1 MNMKDL
7 KEYIIETVNKKFE
20 DLPKDIQKSCMQL
33 TQICKDSIF
42 KDISLKESDFEE
54 NEVYFVNDNFVN
66 TKDAIDKFWRN
77 KDRDD
82 IKYLKSINIDTQLQL
97 RLECEG
103 LDEQPFVLIGFDD
116 NKDISCISMSEEIK
130 YLLLNDEAFNSIY

>member
-1 MNMKDL
+1 MKQL
-7 KEYIIETVNKKFE
+7 IEFINEALDKKFE

-54 NEVYFVNDNFVN
+54 NEVYFVYKKFVN
-66 TKDAIDKFWRN
+66 TKEAIDDFWRN

-82 IKYLKSINIDTQLQL
+82 IEYLKPICIDTQLQL

-103 LDEQPFVLIGFDD
+103 LDEEPFVLIGFDE
-116 NKDISCISMSEEIK
+116 NKDISCISMSKEIK
-130 YLLLNDEAFNSIY
+130 YLLLNDEVFKSIY

>member
-1 MNMKDL
+1 MKQL
-7 KEYIIETVNKKFE
+7 TEYINEVLDKKFE

-42 KDISLKESDFEE
+42 KDISLKESDFDE
-54 NEVYFVNDNFVN
+54 NEVYFVYKKFVN
-66 TKDAIDKFWRN
+66 TKEAIDDFWRN

-82 IKYLKSINIDTQLQL
+82 IEYLKPICIDTQLQL
-97 RLECEG
+97 RLDCEG
-103 LDEQPFVLIGFDD
+103 LDEEPFVLIGFDE
-116 NKDISCISMSEEIK
+116 NKDISCISMSKEIK

>member
-1 MNMKDL
+1 MKQL
-7 KEYIIETVNKKFE
+7 NEYIYEALDKKFE
-20 DLPKDIQKSCMQL
+20 DLSKDIQKSCMQL

-42 KDISLKESDFEE
+42 KDISLTESDFEE
-54 NEVYFVNDNFVN
+54 NEVYFVYDNFVN
-66 TKDAIDKFWRN
+66 TKDAVDEFWRN

-82 IKYLKSINIDTQLQL
+82 IKYLKSINIDNQLQL

-103 LDEQPFVLIGFDD
+103 LDEQPFILIGFDE

-130 YLLLNDEAFNSIY
+130 YLLLNDEAFKSIY

>member
-1 MNMKDL
+1 MKQL
-7 KEYIIETVNKKFE
+7 TEYINEVLNKKFE

-42 KDISLKESDFEE
+42 KDISLKESDFDE
-54 NEVYFVNDNFVN
+54 NEVYFVYKKFVN
-66 TKDAIDKFWRN
+66 TKEAIDDFWRN

-82 IKYLKSINIDTQLQL
+82 IEYLKPICIDTQLQL
-97 RLECEG
+97 RLDCEG
-103 LDEQPFVLIGFDD
+103 LDEEPFVLIGFDE
-116 NKDISCISMSEEIK
+116 NKDISCISMSKEIK

>member
-1 MNMKDL
+1 MKQL
-7 KEYIIETVNKKFE
+7 TEYINEALDKKFE

-42 KDISLKESDFEE
+42 KNISLKESDFEE
-54 NEVYFVNDNFVN
+54 NEVYFVYKKFVN
-66 TKDAIDKFWRN
+66 TKEAIDDFWRN

-82 IKYLKSINIDTQLQL
+82 IEYLKPICIDTQLQL

-103 LDEQPFVLIGFDD
+103 LDEEPFVLIGFDE
-116 NKDISCISMSEEIK
+116 NKGISCISMSKEIK
-130 YLLLNDEAFNSIY
+130 YLLLNDEVFKSIY

>member
-1 MNMKDL
+1 MKQL
-7 KEYIIETVNKKFE
+7 TEYINEVLNKKFE

-42 KDISLKESDFEE
+42 KDISLKESDFDE
-54 NEVYFVNDNFVN
+54 NEVYFVYKKFVN
-66 TKDAIDKFWRN
+66 TKEAIDDFWRN

-82 IKYLKSINIDTQLQL
+82 IEYLKPICIDTQLQL

-103 LDEQPFVLIGFDD
+103 LDEEPFVLIGFDE
-116 NKDISCISMSEEIK
+116 NKDISCISMSKEIK
-130 YLLLNDEAFNSIY
+130 YLLLNDEVFKSIY

>member
-1 MNMKDL
+1 MKQL
-7 KEYIIETVNKKFE
+7 TEYINEALDKKFE

-54 NEVYFVNDNFVN
+54 NEVYFVYKKFVN
-66 TKDAIDKFWRN
+66 TKEAIDDFWRN

-82 IKYLKSINIDTQLQL
+82 IEYLKPICIDTQLQL
-97 RLECEG
+97 RLDCEG
-103 LDEQPFVLIGFDD
+103 LDEEPFVLIGFDE

-130 YLLLNDEAFNSIY
+130 YLLLNDEAFESIY

>member
-1 MNMKDL
+1 MKQL
-7 KEYIIETVNKKFE
+7 IEFINEALDKKFE

-42 KDISLKESDFEE
+42 KDISLKESDFDE
-54 NEVYFVNDNFVN
+54 NEVYFVYKKFVN
-66 TKDAIDKFWRN
+66 TKEAIDDFWRN

-82 IKYLKSINIDTQLQL
+82 IEYLKPICIDTQLQL

-103 LDEQPFVLIGFDD
+103 LDEEPFVLIGFDE
-116 NKDISCISMSEEIK
+116 NKDISCISMSKEIK
-130 YLLLNDEAFNSIY
+130 YLLLNDEVFKSIY

>member
-1 MNMKDL
+1 MKQL
-7 KEYIIETVNKKFE
+7 TEYINEALDKKFE

-42 KDISLKESDFEE
+42 KDISLKESDFDE
-54 NEVYFVNDNFVN
+54 NEVYFVYKKFVN
-66 TKDAIDKFWRN
+66 TKEAIDDFWRN

-82 IKYLKSINIDTQLQL
+82 IEYLKPICIDTQLQL
-97 RLECEG
+97 RLDCEG
-103 LDEQPFVLIGFDD
+103 LDEEPFVLIGFDE

-130 YLLLNDEAFNSIY
+130 YLLLNDEAFESIY

>member
-1 MNMKDL
+1 MKQL
-7 KEYIIETVNKKFE
+7 TEYINEALDKKFE

-54 NEVYFVNDNFVN
+54 NEVYFVYEKFIN
-66 TKDAIDKFWRN
+66 TKEAIDDFWRN

-82 IKYLKSINIDTQLQL
+82 IEYLKPICIDTQLQL

-103 LDEQPFVLIGFDD
+103 LDEEPFVLIGFDE

-130 YLLLNDEAFNSIY
+130 YLLLNDEAFESIY

>member
-1 MNMKDL
+1 MKQL
-7 KEYIIETVNKKFE
+7 TEYINEVLNKKFE

-42 KDISLKESDFEE
+42 KDISLKESDFDE
-54 NEVYFVNDNFVN
+54 NEVYFVYKKFVN
-66 TKDAIDKFWRN
+66 TKEAIDDFWRN

-82 IKYLKSINIDTQLQL
+82 IEYLKPIYIDTQLQL
-97 RLECEG
+97 RLDCEG
-103 LDEQPFVLIGFDD
+103 LDEEPFVLIGFDE
-116 NKDISCISMSEEIK
+116 NKDISCISMSKEIK

>member
-1 MNMKDL
+1 MKQL
-7 KEYIIETVNKKFE
+7 IEFINEALDKKFE

-54 NEVYFVNDNFVN
+54 NEVYFVYKKFVN
-66 TKDAIDKFWRN
+66 TKEAIDDFWRN

-82 IKYLKSINIDTQLQL
+82 IEYLKPICIDTQLQL
-97 RLECEG
+97 RLDCEG
-103 LDEQPFVLIGFDD
+103 LDEEPFVLIGFDE
-116 NKDISCISMSEEIK
+116 NKDISCISMSKEIK
-130 YLLLNDEAFNSIY
+130 YLLLNDEAFKSIY

>member
-1 MNMKDL
+1 MKQLIDFINEAL
-7 KEYIIETVNKKFE
+7 DKKFE

-54 NEVYFVNDNFVN
+54 NEVYFVYKKFVN
-66 TKDAIDKFWRN
+66 TKEAIDDFWRN

-82 IKYLKSINIDTQLQL
+82 IEYLKPICIDTQLQL
-97 RLECEG
+97 RLDCEG
-103 LDEQPFVLIGFDD
+103 IDEQPFVLIGFDE

-130 YLLLNDEAFNSIY
+130 YLLLNNEVFKSIY

>member
-1 MNMKDL
+1 MKQL
-7 KEYIIETVNKKFE
+7 TEYINEVLNKKFE

-42 KDISLKESDFEE
+42 KNISLKESDFEE
-54 NEVYFVNDNFVN
+54 NEVYFVYKKFVN
-66 TKDAIDKFWRN
+66 TKEAIDDFWRN

-82 IKYLKSINIDTQLQL
+82 IEYLKPICIDTQLQL

-103 LDEQPFVLIGFDD
+103 LDEEPFVLIGFDE
-116 NKDISCISMSEEIK
+116 NKDISCISMSKEIK
-130 YLLLNDEAFNSIY
+130 YLLLNDEVFKSIY

>member
-1 MNMKDL
+1 MKQLIDFINEAL
-7 KEYIIETVNKKFE
+7 DKKFE

-54 NEVYFVNDNFVN
+54 NEVYFVYKKFVN
-66 TKDAIDKFWRN
+66 TKEAIDDFWRN

-82 IKYLKSINIDTQLQL
+82 IEYLKPICIDTQLQL

-103 LDEQPFVLIGFDD
+103 LDEEPFVLIGFDE

-130 YLLLNDEAFNSIY
+130 YLLLNDEVFKSIY